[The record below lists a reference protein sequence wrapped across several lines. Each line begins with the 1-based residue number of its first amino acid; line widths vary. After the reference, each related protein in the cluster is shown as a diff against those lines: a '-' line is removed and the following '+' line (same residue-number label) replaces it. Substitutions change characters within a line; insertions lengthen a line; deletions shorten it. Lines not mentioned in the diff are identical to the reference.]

1 VERPEETQRM
11 PTRDERRIRKPRTPG
26 GEVSVR
32 AVGKKVLIEGV
43 VPRAREELHVRS
55 RTVDEITPDHRV
67 GAKVVMRVPLRQQDV
82 ILERRPFVAEVVRVR
97 TRPVRGTA
105 RQAPNVRHEE
115 PDIERVPLPR
125 EDAAR

>member
-1 VERPEETQRM
+1 MPLAREESR
-11 PTRDERRIRKPRTPG
+11 TRKRRAVG

-55 RTVDEITPDHRV
+55 REVDEITPDHTV

-82 ILERRPFVAEVVRVR
+82 TLERRPYLAEVVRVR
-97 TRPVRGTA
+97 PRPVRASA
-105 RQAPNVRHEE
+105 RLAMNMRREE
-115 PDIERVPLPR
+115 PMIERIPLPR
-125 EDAAR
+125 EDAQR